1 MYITNNSLN
10 EASFRGKLDPISKNV
25 IKKQNPIKLLVKDL
39 KYFNTQNP
47 VIGNLIREVDIGKKE
62 DLSKFLSQAP
72 DAKDLELQSRLNKLR
87 YRNEFFNGGDDN
99 NNDNYLFISPS
110 SLPQPPIFL
119 RHHLF
124 NCKIR
129 VICLVIIDLH
139 RRLCCHLRNSPP
151 TRQPPNLSLFNN
163 EQTSMFSTPPAPVKK
178 AARRKRQRNACPGT
192 G

>member
-39 KYFNTQNP
+39 KYFDTQNP

-72 DAKDLELQSRLNKLR
+72 NAKDLELQSRLN
-87 YRNEFFNGGDDN
+87 N

-163 EQTSMFSTPPAPVKK
+163 EQTSMFSTPPVPVKK

>member
-72 DAKDLELQSRLNKLR
+72 DVKDLELQSRLNKLR
-87 YRNEFFNGGDDN
+87 
-99 NNDNYLFISPS
+99 
-110 SLPQPPIFL
+110 
-119 RHHLF
+119 
-124 NCKIR
+124 
-129 VICLVIIDLH
+129 
-139 RRLCCHLRNSPP
+139 
-151 TRQPPNLSLFNN
+151 
-163 EQTSMFSTPPAPVKK
+163 
-178 AARRKRQRNACPGT
+178 
-192 G
+192 